1 MKNEKVT
8 FPLRKVTFIFI
19 DRKISLLTSDFQI
32 FFVPLPQ
39 NIELTNIIEYEDKVT
54 SNHYEPR
61 PAVCGG
67 RAECMSCG

>member
-1 MKNEKVT
+1 MKWLFRREKSLFSLLT
-8 FPLRKVTFIFI
+8 ESF
-19 DRKISLLTSDFQI
+19 SLLTSDFQI